1 MGARELGKAT
11 DGVVSRYL
19 NRRFSLFITTRFLA
33 DTAITPNQ
41 LTWIIFAFSLQAVP
55 AYLLG
60 LYWLG
65 GLIAQLG
72 SMLDG
77 CDGELARLKGMT
89 SELGAFYDA
98 VLDRYAD
105 VITLAA
111 LTCRL
116 AWDLGPQLSA
126 YAWLAGLMAAVGG
139 LMTSYSWHLIK
150 TALKGGD
157 VRWPTLLSDS
167 RDMRMLLV
175 AVGSV
180 LAHVDPRIL
189 LAPLAWIAIVTNAK
203 AFYRLAVAHRFLR
216 G

>member
-1 MGARELGKAT
+1 MGVGRLGKAT

-19 NRRFSLFITTRFLA
+19 NRRFSLLITTRLLA
-33 DTAITPNQ
+33 GTSITPNQ
-41 LTWIIFAFSLQAVP
+41 LTWMIFALSLQAAP

-77 CDGELARLKGMT
+77 CDGELARLKGMA

-98 VLDRYAD
+98 VLDRYTD

-111 LTCRL
+111 LTYRL
-116 AWDLGPQLSA
+116 AWDIGPALSA
-126 YAWLAGLMAAVGG
+126 YAWLAGLLAAVGG

-150 TALKGGD
+150 TALGGGD
-157 VRWPTLLSDS
+157 VAWPAILSDS
-167 RDMRMLLV
+167 RDVRMLLV

-180 LAHVDPRIL
+180 LAHVDPRLL
-189 LAPLAWIAIVTNAK
+189 LAPLAWIALVTNAK
-203 AFYRLAVAHRFLR
+203 AFYRLAVAHKLLR
-216 G
+216 K